1 MTPNTD
7 DYEQLGKEVVAY
19 CKKYNIRVEDFF
31 PILNDQ
37 KVIPMLRGK
46 AAEYDAV
53 FTLRQVL
60 DPQVWI
66 VNKLNL
72 NPQPGTSDQDIGV
85 THRRTGIQ
93 IIIETKSAV
102 RGSMTAGVRT
112 RKHKVPHFNVKC
124 HRSRSNKT
132 LPYNDRYLASDFDV
146 IVATPTNALFEG
158 GTVGEEFELVSDPAL
173 LEILYKHYGVRDT
186 ISLVDATNKDWRF
199 VFPSA
204 IAENVEG
211 FSVIP
216 RTPSVLLIDDPNWQ
230 LLNQIQPALEAIV
243 RAKSRQHSRHNS

>member
-1 MTPNTD
+1 MTLEY

-19 CKKYNIRVEDFF
+19 CKKYNIRIEDFF

-46 AAEYDAV
+46 AAEFDAV

-66 VNKLNL
+66 VSKLNL
-72 NPQPGTSDQDIGV
+72 NPQPGTADQDIGV

-93 IIIETKSAV
+93 VIVETKSAV
-102 RGSMTAGVRT
+102 RGSMTSGVRT

-132 LPYNDRYLASDFDV
+132 LPYNDRYLATDFDV

-158 GTVGEEFELVSDPAL
+158 GTLGEEFELVSEPGL
-173 LEILYKHYGVRDT
+173 LEILYKHYGVSDGL
-186 ISLVDATNKDWRF
+186 SLIDAANNDWRF
-199 VFPSA
+199 VLPSA
-204 IAENVEG
+204 IAEDLEG
-211 FSVIP
+211 YSVIP
-216 RTPSVLLIDDPNWQ
+216 RSPSVLLIDDPNWQ
-230 LLNQIQPALEAIV
+230 LLSQIPPALEAIV
-243 RAKSRQHSRHNS
+243 KVKARQHSRHSS